1 MKLSIPSFASK
12 DPLVWWR
19 NHEGQFSNVAFLTKQ
34 ILDIPRS
41 QIETKRIFSLA
52 RVLIALQQSC
62 LQVENLDMIITIV
75 KN

>member
-1 MKLSIPSFASK
+1 MKLSIPSSASK

-41 QIETKRIFSLA
+41 QIETKRIFSFA
-52 RVLIALQQSC
+52 RVLIALEQSY
-62 LQVENLDMIITIV
+62 
-75 KN
+75 